1 RCVRARRRPSSPPAS
16 GPDAPGVTVGGVNTP
31 GSPQARPPIQDPCGD
46 HYEWSECVPSS
57 TDSEGRRC
65 RHGSDRDGRDM
76 NLQHLRYLVATAD
89 EGTMTRAAAALH
101 VAQPALSRGIRGLEV
116 ALGITAFE
124 RRGRGVTLTPEGAEA
139 VAIARRVLAEVDRLT
154 AIGRL
159 RVCSVRGQATEIA
172 SPVIARLV
180 TGGPGR

>member
-1 RCVRARRRPSSPPAS
+1 
-16 GPDAPGVTVGGVNTP
+16 
-31 GSPQARPPIQDPCGD
+31 
-46 HYEWSECVPSS
+46 
-57 TDSEGRRC
+57 
-65 RHGSDRDGRDM
+65 M
-76 NLQHLRYLVATAD
+76 NLQQLRYLVATAD

-116 ALGITAFE
+116 ELGITAFE

-180 TGGPGR
+180 TGGHGRARLDAVDTPAEVFEALSEQVREKIVSCFRWERFSSLFQPSDDLSEELLAYRCPPLETLLWTFRKAAPLLE